1 MSGTVKNKGPRR
13 CQNNDCARSEAEGIG
28 HGFDIT
34 EACKF
39 CLYTERNNSSNQ
51 LSLLR
56 WMIETNSESLS
67 IAELMPFYNQIKCA
81 SIQMNWVVPKSLW
94 EIYTYFRILL
104 QMYFSMLPTK
114 SNLSE
119 WTYNQTVKNI
129 DASLAVGLT
138 EEFEDYLRV
147 LEQLV
152 PSLFEGLVTIYK
164 KTNSVEG

>member
-1 MSGTVKNKGPRR
+1 
-13 CQNNDCARSEAEGIG
+13 
-28 HGFDIT
+28 
-34 EACKF
+34 
-39 CLYTERNNSSNQ
+39 
-51 LSLLR
+51 
-56 WMIETNSESLS
+56 
-67 IAELMPFYNQIKCA
+67 
-81 SIQMNWVVPKSLW
+81 
-94 EIYTYFRILL
+94 
-104 QMYFSMLPTK
+104 MYFSMLPTK